1 MEATTEESI
10 ISIFHFGRCFSFEMV
25 WVSHFPLLLSLLF
38 CVGVGVVAVA
48 VWMGE
53 GTGVGAFVGAALA
66 NTGVGAS
73 NGAVVGV
80 EAGSALVES
89 ILISVIL
96 FFFHYRAWLL

>member
-1 MEATTEESI
+1 MTEESI

-25 WVSHFPLLLSLLF
+25 WGAQRFSLLF
-38 CVGVGVVAVA
+38 CAGVGVVAVA
-48 VWMGE
+48 VWMVE
-53 GTGVGAFVGAALA
+53 GTGAWAFVGAALA

-89 ILISVIL
+89 ILISVI
-96 FFFHYRAWLL
+96 FFFYYRAWML